1 MYCTVRTPSVVF
13 RSFLQSA
20 LIQLLVIPAL
30 CGTSCTDTPVNLAGL
45 GYALLISPYMWSSVQ
60 SLVMLLPPHIA
71 IN

>member
-1 MYCTVRTPSVVF
+1 MYCTVRTPCVVF

-20 LIQLLVIPAL
+20 LIQVLVMGPL
-30 CGTSCTDTPVNLAGL
+30 VNLAGL